1 MPSAPINGYAEAL
14 ADPQTV
20 HLQLVRD
27 MTLPNGRATRTVGSP
42 IRINGE
48 PIPHETRPPALGED
62 TEALKALLRKD

>member
-1 MPSAPINGYAEAL
+1 MLSLLAL
-14 ADPQTV
+14 SGVTTGEIDD
-20 HLQLVRD
+20 LVRD

-62 TEALKALLRKD
+62 TEALKALFRKD